1 MENNGGEDVL
11 YLLIFV
17 VISFFT
23 GIMLFPYGLAL
34 IMGIVL
40 LFLYK
45 IVSLLREISNKLD
58 SKVERT
64 EDKLE

>member
-1 MENNGGEDVL
+1 MENNGGKDFL

-17 VISFFT
+17 VISFFA

-34 IMGIVL
+34 IMGFVL
-40 LFLYK
+40 FFLYK
-45 IVSLLREISNKLD
+45 IVSLLIEIRNRLEP
-58 SKVERT
+58 KVKQA